1 MNRELLTLIN
11 KKNDKYR
18 DWKSTNNNVEYEVKK
33 INFKTFERIVKENI
47 RAAKR
52 EYYFKTFT
60 AQKNDMKQT
69 LKTINETLNRK
80 RNKSRFPSGFII
92 NNRSI
97 ADHKEIADQ
106 FNIFFSNIG
115 SNLSHS
121 IEIVD
126 NTLDFT
132 DYLNNPTEHRFNF
145 NVITESE
152 TLSIINK
159 LKSKNSS
166 GKDEISNKLLKSI
179 KDEIGKPLTIIIN
192 QSLRTGIFPD
202 ALKIAKVKPLYK
214 KGDNF
219 CLNNYRPISLLP
231 TISNFFERVMFTQL
245 YSYLNSNFLLSEQ
258 QYGFRS
264 QHSTELACVKLVD
277 YITTEMDNIKKI
289 KSPTAIFLDLSKA
302 FDTLNFNILL
312 NKLQY
317 YGIHG
322 ISLSLIR
329 SYLTN
334 RFQYVQFENSESDLS
349 EIKTGIPQG
358 SILGPLFFNIMIN
371 DIVNSSNKFNFL
383 MYADDTTIYFNLE
396 DFPSENREVL
406 INDELEKVNK
416 WLKLNK
422 LAVNVDK
429 TKNML
434 FYKRRPVTPI
444 QFSMNNR
451 IIDVVQYFNYLGI
464 MLDADMSWKTHVAM
478 VRKKL
483 SRMNGIL
490 HRLKYIYPQNV
501 LITLYKSLFVPHI
514 NYGSLLLGHAGGALD
529 KIQKKAV
536 RTITYSNYIAHSEP
550 LLKELSLL
558 KVKDLFELKNFKFL
572 FKLYHNTLPPSF
584 NYYRSYLGKI
594 VTSYTLR
601 PHLLPVPRVSHVF
614 AEAGLL
620 YKLVLTKNKLAAS
633 DEVISFRIYDQSYS
647 QIGFNQ
653 YVIKKMVDSYS
664 YVCVLNHCHACGRA

>member
-1 MNRELLTLIN
+1 ME
-11 KKNDKYR
+11 
-18 DWKSTNNNVEYEVKK
+18 
-33 INFKTFERIVKENI
+33 
-47 RAAKR
+47 
-52 EYYFKTFT
+52 
-60 AQKNDMKQT
+60 
-69 LKTINETLNRK
+69 TIDETLNRRK
-80 RNKSRFPSGFII
+80 NESKFPSELIV

-97 ADHKEIADQ
+97 ADQKEIADQ

-115 SNLSHS
+115 STLSDS
-121 IEIVD
+121 IEID
-126 NTLDFT
+126 DSTLDFT

-145 NVITESE
+145 NTITESE

-159 LKSKNSS
+159 LKNKNSS

-179 KDEIGKPLTIIIN
+179 KDEIAKPLAIIIN
-192 QSLRTGIFPD
+192 QSLKTGVFPD

-231 TISNFFERVMFTQL
+231 TISKIFERVMFTQL
-245 YSYLNSNFLLSEQ
+245 YSYLNANNLLSEQ

-289 KSPTAIFLDLSKA
+289 KTPTAIFLDLSKA
-302 FDTLNFNILL
+302 FSTLNFNILL

-317 YGIHG
+317 YGING
-322 ISLSLIR
+322 ISLSLIIC
-329 SYLTN
+329 YLTD
-334 RFQYVQFENSESDLS
+334 RFQYVQFENSELDLL

-358 SILGPLFFNIMIN
+358 SILGPLFFSIMIN
-371 DIVNSSNKFNFL
+371 DLVNSSNKFKFL

-396 DFPSENREVL
+396 DFPIENREVL
-406 INDELEKVNK
+406 INNELEKVNK

-422 LAVNVDK
+422 PAVNVDK
-429 TKNML
+429 TKSML
-434 FYKRRPVTPI
+434 FHKRRPVTPI

-451 IIDVVQYFNYLGI
+451 KIDVVQYFNYLGI

-478 VRKKL
+478 VRNKL
-483 SRMNGIL
+483 SRINGIL
-490 HRLKYIYPQNV
+490 HRLKYIYPQSI

-514 NYGSLLLGHAGGALD
+514 NYGSLLWGHAGGALD

-536 RTITYSNYIAHSEP
+536 RTITYSNYIAHSQP
-550 LLKELSLL
+550 LLKELNLL
-558 KVKDLFELKNFKFL
+558 KVKDLFELQILKFL
-572 FKLYHNTLPPSF
+572 FKLYHNNLPPYF
-584 NYYRSYLGKI
+584 NSYRSHLEKI
-594 VTSYTLR
+594 VTPYTLR
-601 PHLLPVPRVSHVF
+601 PHPLPVPRVSHVF

-620 YKLVLTKNKLAAS
+620 YKLVVIKNKFAAS
-633 DEVISFRIYDQSYS
+633 DEVISFRINDQSCYS
-647 QIGFNQ
+647 LIGFNQ

-664 YVCVLNHCHACGRA
+664 YVCVLNHCHTCGRA

>member
-1 MNRELLTLIN
+1 M
-11 KKNDKYR
+11 
-18 DWKSTNNNVEYEVKK
+18 
-33 INFKTFERIVKENI
+33 
-47 RAAKR
+47 AAKR

-60 AQKNDMKQT
+60 AHKNDMKKT
-69 LKTINETLNRK
+69 WKTIDETLNRK
-80 RNKSRFPSGFII
+80 RNKSKFPSEFII

-97 ADHKEIADQ
+97 TDHKEIADQ

-115 SNLSHS
+115 STLSDS
-121 IEIVD
+121 IENDD

-145 NVITESE
+145 NTITESE

-179 KDEIGKPLTIIIN
+179 KDEIAKPLTIIIN

-231 TISNFFERVMFTQL
+231 TISKIFERVMFTQL
-245 YSYLNSNFLLSEQ
+245 YSYLNANNLLSEQ

-334 RFQYVQFENSESDLS
+334 RFQYVQFENSESDLL

-358 SILGPLFFNIMIN
+358 SILGPLFFSIMIN
-371 DIVNSSNKFNFL
+371 DLVNSSNKFKFL

-396 DFPSENREVL
+396 DFPIENREVL
-406 INDELEKVNK
+406 INNELEKVNK

-429 TKNML
+429 TKSML
-434 FYKRRPVTPI
+434 FHKRRPITPI

-478 VRKKL
+478 VRNKL
-483 SRMNGIL
+483 SRINGIL

-514 NYGSLLLGHAGGALD
+514 NYGSLLWGHAGRALD

-550 LLKELSLL
+550 LLKELNLL
-558 KVKDLFELKNFKFL
+558 KVEDLFELKVLKFL
-572 FKLYHNTLPPSF
+572 FKLYHNTLPPYF
-584 NYYRSYLGKI
+584 NSYRSHLEKI
-594 VTSYTLR
+594 VTPYTLR
-601 PHLLPVPRVSHVF
+601 PHPLPVPRVSHVF

-664 YVCVLNHCHACGRA
+664 YVCVLNHCHTCGRA